1 MWKDHSDQLMLL
13 YSTFI
18 FAWFIGVNGT
28 NSSCANGWEHT
39 GAKPKSTVPGAP
51 SSSVLDNKV
60 LVGNGWEHTGAKPKS
75 TVRGAPSSS
84 ELDNKVL
91 AGQSDVKEIHEQLG
105 SGGGP
110 SIGFS
115 LHGASNGGLLRNE
128 TGMLRCPLPSPEHG
142 GQQTAAHGPQQSQE
156 TPKLSSKPGK
166 HHFF

>member
-1 MWKDHSDQLMLL
+1 MLL

-51 SSSVLDNKV
+51 SSSV
-60 LVGNGWEHTGAKPKS
+60 
-75 TVRGAPSSS
+75 
-84 ELDNKVL
+84 LDNKVL

>member
-1 MWKDHSDQLMLL
+1 MLKKQNADL
-13 YSTFI
+13 EDVESSFEESST
-18 FAWFIGVNGT
+18 
-28 NSSCANGWEHT
+28 
-39 GAKPKSTVPGAP
+39 P
-51 SSSVLDNKV
+51 SSETDL
-60 LVGNGWEHTGAKPKS
+60 EHEEQLGMS
-75 TVRGAPSSS
+75 
-84 ELDNKVL
+84 L
-91 AGQSDVKEIHEQLG
+91 KEIHEQLG

-142 GQQTAAHGPQQSQE
+142 GQQIAAHGPQQSQE